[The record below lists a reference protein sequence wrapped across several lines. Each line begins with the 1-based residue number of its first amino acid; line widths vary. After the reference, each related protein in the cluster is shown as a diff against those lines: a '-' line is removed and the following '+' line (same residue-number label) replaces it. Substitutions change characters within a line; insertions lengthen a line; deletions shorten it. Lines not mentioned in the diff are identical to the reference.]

1 MRDQP
6 SFFEHIPLKNRIRF
20 LVVEN
25 IPTFPPGI
33 FFGAKGQELPRVP
46 SFSCLSGM
54 LLFLFACIL
63 NFTMKPQIWIKNP
76 SSVRWN
82 RHHFE
87 YLKQRFHKL
96 KQLGWMQTSDTNL
109 WKRLTF
115 FKTLLLWKY
124 LSRKNI
130 LEFFYSWVFVSVFF
144 FWTQTRIHPPRTQK
158 IQAQVRLP
166 HSRRDNHKTLKKK
179 GFENCLALETFRNL
193 MVAPLR
199 TDRYLQS
206 PFIAA
211 PAS

>member
-144 FWTQTRIHPPRTQK
+144 FGPKQESTPREPKKSKPRFASHIHEGITTRPW
-158 IQAQVRLP
+158 
-166 HSRRDNHKTLKKK
+166 KKK
-179 GFENCLALETFRNL
+179 GLK
-193 MVAPLR
+193 
-199 TDRYLQS
+199 
-206 PFIAA
+206 IAWH
-211 PAS
+211 